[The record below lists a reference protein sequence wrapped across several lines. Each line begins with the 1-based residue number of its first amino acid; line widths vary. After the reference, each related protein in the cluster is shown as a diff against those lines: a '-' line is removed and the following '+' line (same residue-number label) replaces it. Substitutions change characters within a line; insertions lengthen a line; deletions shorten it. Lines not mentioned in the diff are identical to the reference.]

1 MTPQFSFAKCLD
13 AVAKYSMLV
22 VLYGTFVCSAHA
34 PRYDQTLRL
43 GGQRKHEK
51 LKFFKARFPSS
62 VCGEPLDPSHI
73 NRHTLNDPGNSDWLV
88 CCIDDPK
95 EVLAFSEFKV
105 LSRDHNCPVLIDF
118 YRGRL
123 HNIVLAVDASS
134 VEAVLPKFER
144 VYGRV
149 HNVRTIGTTIA
160 PVRFA
165 LWNYGDATL
174 QVSEELLVLNDFEI
188 APPPNRRTPD
198 ARIVQLTLF

>member
-1 MTPQFSFAKCLD
+1 MMQQFSFAKSLA
-13 AVAKYSMLV
+13 AVAKYSMIV
-22 VLYGTFVCSAHA
+22 VLYGTFVCSAHT

-73 NRHTLNDPGNSDWLV
+73 NRHTLNDPGNLDWLV

-95 EVLAFSEFKV
+95 EVSAFSEFTV
-105 LSRDHNCPVLIDF
+105 LSRDHNCPVLVDF

-123 HNIVLAVDASS
+123 HNIALAVDAPS
-134 VEAVLPKFER
+134 VDAVLPTFER

-149 HNVRTIGTTIA
+149 HHVKTVGTTIT

-174 QVSEELLVLNDFEI
+174 EVNEELLLYNDFEI

-198 ARIVQLTLF
+198 ARIVLLTLF